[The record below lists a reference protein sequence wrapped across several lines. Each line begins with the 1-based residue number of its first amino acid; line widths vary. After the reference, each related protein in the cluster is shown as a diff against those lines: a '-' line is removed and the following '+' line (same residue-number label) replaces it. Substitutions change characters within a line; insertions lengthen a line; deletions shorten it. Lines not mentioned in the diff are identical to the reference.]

1 MRGEEPL
8 QGSKNEVKDMPPQ
21 FKKWV
26 DENQD
31 RIARAKTLPY
41 FLRDNEK
48 LLGLKPSYGSVNAV
62 TGAKFGRTATKEA
75 MRVYENIL
83 APELT
88 DEVIK
93 NTRQIADAF
102 GIKAS
107 IEPMTF
113 LEANEGRSNINYPR
127 GGVYYEN
134 CQSCVVVHEARLRG
148 LNLTALGYNRNNDSV
163 SYKLGEHFEYAWIS
177 PRTGKVPQA
186 TILRGKDDEDLFSKV
201 EKQTT
206 AIGRYHIGI
215 NFYNG
220 RGHIITAE
228 RFKSG
233 EIIYYDAQNGD
244 FVNLRELV
252 EVDYFDILKVDKL
265 LLNKDVLVGISE
277 LI

>member
-1 MRGEEPL
+1 M
-8 QGSKNEVKDMPPQ
+8 
-21 FKKWV
+21 
-26 DENQD
+26 
-31 RIARAKTLPY
+31 
-41 FLRDNEK
+41 
-48 LLGLKPSYGSVNAV
+48 
-62 TGAKFGRTATKEA
+62 
-75 MRVYENIL
+75 
-83 APELT
+83 
-88 DEVIK
+88 IK

-163 SYKLGEHFEYAWIS
+163 SYKLGEHFEYAWIN

-201 EKQTT
+201 EKQTI